1 MRLRKKLTTIIF
13 FNLFSLTGL
22 FLTSCDNEEALIG
35 LQEEDQILVRLISAN
50 KMSKP
55 SKTNISSLISS
66 SGLDFPLSQMKYD
79 VQIWEITYETLY
91 KGSNIVA
98 SGMAY
103 IPLGDGEE
111 FSYLTFAHGTIAANN
126 EAPSELSMVDIQTF
140 LFAAMAS
147 TGLITV
153 VPDLIGFGSSK
164 EIMHPYYVEE
174 TSALAVI
181 DGLRAV
187 RELLK
192 QEEINSDEELYLSG
206 YSGGGYVTMAT
217 HKYIEDYDLEYFD
230 LKASFPA
237 AGGYDMKGVRDF
249 FFDQEVYETPYFM
262 AYIAES
268 YRTYYD
274 IDTSLAQQIFNEPY
288 AQRIINIF
296 DGLSDGS
303 QINSQLNDTVAVL
316 IAPGFLSEP
325 DNEKYSEISQ
335 LFEQNSLLSW
345 IPEIPMYL
353 FHGDADITVP
363 YQNTIDTYDAFLASG
378 TSSEI
383 ITLTT
388 FEGADH
394 YTGFVPYLES
404 FMNTIMKLEGK

>member
-13 FNLFSLTGL
+13 FNLFLLTGL
-22 FLTSCDNEEALIG
+22 FLTSCDNDEALVG

-140 LFAAMAS
+140 LYAAMAS

-164 EIMHPYYVEE
+164 DIMHPYYVEE

-192 QEEINSDEELYLSG
+192 QEEISSDGELYLSG

-217 HKYIEDYDLEYFD
+217 QKYIEESDLEYFD

-237 AGGYDMKGVRDF
+237 AGGFDMKGVRDF

-394 YTGFVPYLES
+394 YTGFVPYLEN
-404 FMNTIMKLEGK
+404 FLNTIMKLEGK

>member
-1 MRLRKKLTTIIF
+1 MRLRKKVKTIIF
-13 FNLFSLTGL
+13 FNLFLLTGL
-22 FLTSCDNEEALIG
+22 FLTSCDNDEALIG
-35 LQEEDQILVRLISAN
+35 LQEEDQILVRLISAS

-91 KGSNIVA
+91 KGSNIVT

-103 IPLGDGEE
+103 IPLGDREK

-126 EAPSELSMVDIQTF
+126 EALSKLSMVDIQTF
-140 LFAAMAS
+140 LYAAMAS

-174 TSALAVI
+174 TSALVVI
-181 DGLRAV
+181 DGLRAI

-192 QEEINSDEELYLSG
+192 REEINSDGELYLSG

-217 HKYIEDYDLEYFD
+217 HKYIEEYDLEYFD

-335 LFEQNSLLSW
+335 LFEQNSLLDW

-353 FHGDADITVP
+353 YHGDADITVP
-363 YQNTIDTYDAFLASG
+363 YQNTVDTYDVFLASG
-378 TSSEI
+378 SPPEI
-383 ITLTT
+383 IKLTT
-388 FEGADH
+388 FEGSDH

>member
-1 MRLRKKLTTIIF
+1 MIMHKKLVPIIF
-13 FNLFSLTGL
+13 WNLLLLTGL
-22 FLTSCDNEEALIG
+22 FLTSCDNDEALIG
-35 LQEEDQILVRLISAN
+35 LQEEDQILVRLISAD

-55 SKTNISSLISS
+55 TVANVKSLISS
-66 SGLDFPLSQMKYD
+66 SGLDFPITQMQYD
-79 VQIWEITYETLY
+79 VQIWKITYETLY

-111 FSYLTFAHGTIAANN
+111 FSYLAFAHTTIAANN
-126 EAPSELSMVDIQTF
+126 QAPSELSMADIQTF
-140 LFAAMAS
+140 LYAAMAS

-174 TSALAVI
+174 MSSLVVF
-181 DGLRAV
+181 DELRAV

-192 QEEINSDEELYLSG
+192 QEEISSDGELYLSG

-217 HKYIEDYDLEYFD
+217 QKYIEEHDLEYFD
-230 LKASFPA
+230 LKASFQA
-237 AGGYDMKGVRDF
+237 VGGYEMKGVRDF
-249 FFDQEVYETPYFM
+249 FFDQEVYEPPYFM

-274 IDTSLAQQIFNEPY
+274 YDTAWAQQIFNEPY

-303 QINSQLNDTVAVL
+303 RINSQLNDTLAVL
-316 IAPGFLSEP
+316 ISPEFLSDP
-325 DNEKYSEISQ
+325 DNEKFSEISQ
-335 LFEQNSLLSW
+335 LFDQNSLLDW
-345 IPEIPMYL
+345 IPEISIYL
-353 FHGDADITVP
+353 YHGDADITVP
-363 YQNTIDTYDAFLASG
+363 YQNTVDTYDAFLASG
-378 TSSEI
+378 SPPEI

>member
-1 MRLRKKLTTIIF
+1 MGLRKKLNTIIF

-22 FLTSCDNEEALIG
+22 FLTSCDNDEALIG

-249 FFDQEVYETPYFM
+249 FLDQEVYETPYFM

-363 YQNTIDTYDAFLASG
+363 YQNTIDTYNAFLASG

>member
-1 MRLRKKLTTIIF
+1 MRLRKKIKTIIF
-13 FNLFSLTGL
+13 FNLFLLTGL
-22 FLTSCDNEEALIG
+22 FLTSCDNDEALIG

-91 KGSNIVA
+91 KGSNIVT

-103 IPLGDGEE
+103 IPLGDREK
-111 FSYLTFAHGTIAANN
+111 FSYLLFAHGTIAAND
-126 EAPSELSMVDIQTF
+126 EAPSKLSMVDIQTF
-140 LFAAMAS
+140 LYAAMAS

-174 TSALAVI
+174 TSALVVI
-181 DGLRAV
+181 DGLRAI

-192 QEEINSDEELYLSG
+192 QEEINSDGELYLSG

-217 HKYIEDYDLEYFD
+217 HKYIEEYDLEYFD

-316 IAPGFLSEP
+316 IAPGFLSKP

-335 LFEQNSLLSW
+335 LFEQNSLLDW

-353 FHGDADITVP
+353 YHGDADITVP
-363 YQNTIDTYDAFLASG
+363 YQNTVDTYDVFLASG
-378 TSSEI
+378 SPPEI
-383 ITLTT
+383 IKLTT

>member
-1 MRLRKKLTTIIF
+1 MRLRKKIKTIIF
-13 FNLFSLTGL
+13 FNLFLLTGL
-22 FLTSCDNEEALIG
+22 FLTSCDNDEALIG

-91 KGSNIVA
+91 KGSNIVT

-103 IPLGDGEE
+103 IPLGDREK
-111 FSYLTFAHGTIAANN
+111 FSYLLFAHGTIAAND
-126 EAPSELSMVDIQTF
+126 EAPSKLSMVDIQTF
-140 LFAAMAS
+140 LYAAMAS

-174 TSALAVI
+174 TSALVVI
-181 DGLRAV
+181 DGLRAI

-192 QEEINSDEELYLSG
+192 QEEINSDGELYLSG

-217 HKYIEDYDLEYFD
+217 HKYIEEYDLEYFD

-316 IAPGFLSEP
+316 IAPGFLSKP

-335 LFEQNSLLSW
+335 LFEQNSLLDW

-353 FHGDADITVP
+353 YHGDADITVP
-363 YQNTIDTYDAFLASG
+363 YQNTVDTYDVFLASG
-378 TSSEI
+378 SPPEI
-383 ITLTT
+383 IKLTT

-404 FMNTIMKLEGK
+404 FMDTIMKLEGK

>member
-1 MRLRKKLTTIIF
+1 MRLRKKLNTIIF

-22 FLTSCDNEEALIG
+22 FLTSCDNDEALIG

-174 TSALAVI
+174 TSALVVI

-404 FMNTIMKLEGK
+404 FMNTIMKLEGE